1 MLKTF
6 LVDGDKGGVG
16 KTTVA
21 RAIADAYANA
31 AANHLPACKVV
42 CLDADHTNPDF
53 CGTGGYVPD
62 SRIHDTGLVNLD
74 EPKNWLE
81 LVNALEDVI
90 AAAKTEEV
98 RVIISMPATA
108 KRAFESSNEEVMQ
121 VLNMLNAVPVWVMGR
136 TADSVTQLESRVETM
151 PRQYE
156 HGLVVTNLFFG
167 TRDKF
172 VLWDTSA
179 ARKELIGSEDWLEAS
194 LPELSDLV
202 VTKIGRTPYHQAIE
216 SGTGTGGQKLGMG
229 DIIGLRAFSSRA
241 GAAMAVVEKIGG
253 K

>member
-31 AANHLPACKVV
+31 EANGLPRCKIV

-53 CGTGGYVPD
+53 CGPGGYAKD
-62 SRIHDTGLVNLD
+62 GKIHEVGLVNLD

-81 LVNALEDVI
+81 LVNALESEI
-90 AAAKTEEV
+90 ATADQDEV

-108 KRAFESSNEEVMQ
+108 KRAFESGSEEVIQ

-156 HGLVVTNLFFG
+156 HGLVITNLFFG

-179 ARKELIGSEDWLEAS
+179 AREELIGSGDWIETS

-202 VTKIGRTPYHQAIE
+202 VTKVGRTPLHQAIE
-216 SGTGTGGQKLGMG
+216 SGAGAGGQKLGMG
-229 DIIGLRAFSSRA
+229 DIIGLRAFSARA
-241 GAAMAVVEKIGG
+241 GAAVAVVEKIGG
-253 K
+253 